1 MALPHSTESLFSPA
15 MNYASTYPGVLTS
28 GSHTKNV
35 YWVKWS
41 DKKDR
46 KQNDLVANWER
57 VNFRLHCK
65 ETPTRGQ
72 EVLKN
77 DRRDLVWKGALKV
90 LALELWPG
98 GNPARTLLPLACRI
112 HRKAMRSVVP
122 GFTAF
127 PCGRCLSAFQHT
139 QIPNTLYAPFLYLL
153 RESYPPGVPFSILLW
168 LLKLP
173 SPYLSDSPFAQ
184 RF

>member
-1 MALPHSTESLFSPA
+1 MHHIPR
-15 MNYASTYPGVLTS
+15 
-28 GSHTKNV
+28 GSYIWKSYKNCLLGKM
-35 YWVKWS
+35 KWQ
-41 DKKDR
+41 KDR
-46 KQNDLVANWER
+46 KQNDLVANGER

-77 DRRDLVWKGALKV
+77 DRRDPVWKGALKV
-90 LALELWPG
+90 LALESWPG

-139 QIPNTLYAPFLYLL
+139 PIPKTLYAHFLYLL

-168 LLKLP
+168 LLNLP
-173 SPYLSDSPFAQ
+173 SPYLSDSPSAQ
-184 RF
+184 CF